1 MLKAGKDRAMILE
14 MKEKIHENLSM
25 KELENARHILR
36 LRIERNRIRE
46 ILQVSQ
52 SDYVRKV
59 LRIFNME
66 NSKPVRTPLVTSTW
80 RTDMDSPSSKAMRD
94 KWGGY
99 HMDQQ

>member
-1 MLKAGKDRAMILE
+1 MYVDDMLKAGKDRAMILE
-14 MKEKIHENLSM
+14 MKEKIHENFSM

-36 LRIERNRIRE
+36 LRIERKRIRE

-66 NSKPVRTPLVTSTW
+66 NSKPVRTPLVTST
-80 RTDMDSPSSKAMRD
+80 
-94 KWGGY
+94 
-99 HMDQQ
+99 